1 MAKILLPMDGSD
13 NALRAIEHVIGLKE
27 SESDLDL
34 HLISVPIAVDSG
46 HARMFVNH
54 EELED
59 YYREEGATALAEA
72 RRRLDEAGIAYSYHV
87 VPGHIAETIARF
99 AEDQQFD
106 RIIMGTH
113 GRGGLKHLLL
123 GSVATD
129 VIKLTELPV
138 TLVK

>member
-13 NALRAIEHVIGLKE
+13 NALRAVEHVIGLQQ
-27 SESDLDL
+27 SGSDLDI
-34 HLISVPIAVDSG
+34 HLIAVPIAVDSG

-54 EELED
+54 AELEA
-59 YYREEGATALAEA
+59 YYREEGEAALAEA
-72 RRRLDEAGIAYSYHV
+72 SRRLDQAGVAFSYHI

-99 AEDQQFD
+99 AEDRQFD
-106 RIIMGTH
+106 GIIMGTH

>member
-1 MAKILLPMDGSD
+1 MPKILLPMDGSD
-13 NALRAIEHVIGLKE
+13 NALRAIEHVIALQQ
-27 SESDLDL
+27 SESGLDI
-34 HLISVPIAVDSG
+34 HLIAVPIAVDSG

-54 EELED
+54 AELED
-59 YYREEGATALAEA
+59 YYREEGETALAEA
-72 RRRLDEAGIAYSYHV
+72 RRRLDQAGVAYSYHI

-99 AEDQQFD
+99 AEEHRFD
-106 RIIMGTH
+106 GIIMGTH

-129 VIKLTELPV
+129 VIKLTALPV